1 MALLKFGKQIMGVS
15 RSHQPLPLGFWRYL
29 TLSKTTHRHRLLCA
43 SYTTSVNSDNTTT
56 TNNESKPLI
65 SLKGFFYYSLRKLLS
80 PPVPP
85 VPTRVQVMMRN
96 IMVKIKSCPGENPP
110 VDEIRPLYHD
120 LLRKFDDYGMVYVLM
135 AFSRLEVLRWKP
147 SPSIDGFQDL
157 VANLPT
163 NMIPLFED
171 MTIEVFKEEYHHI
184 LNRDIKVL
192 AEPSSLCVVADLYH
206 IGNRRLKVFVI
217 GDHLV
222 VVGKDRDDDPKVNT
236 NDSLLNQAPKQMVKI
251 PPFPYLH
258 DKITASIVRGRLHV
272 LFHHVDQSQVVNKP
286 RIYMLNQRFTNS
298 MFDD

>member
-56 TNNESKPLI
+56 NNESELPTKHL
-65 SLKGFFYYSLRKLLS
+65 LGYKGKFYSYLLRKFDYHPA
-80 PPVPP
+80 PPNPA

-96 IMVKIKSCPGENPP
+96 IMVKIKSFPGENPP
-110 VDEIRPLYHD
+110 VHEIRPLYHE
-120 LLRKFDDYGMVYVLM
+120 LLCKLDKYGMVYVLM
-135 AFSRLEVLRWKP
+135 AFSRLEALRYKP
-147 SPSIDGFQDL
+147 SPSIDKFQDL

-163 NMIPLFED
+163 SMIPLFED
-171 MTIEVFKEEYHHI
+171 MTLDVLKAEYHHI

-206 IGNRRLKVFVI
+206 IGKPHLKVFVI

-222 VVGKDRDDDPKVNT
+222 VLGKDINDP
-236 NDSLLNQAPKQMVKI
+236 NDYKFDPTPKQMVKI
-251 PPFPYLH
+251 PPFPYFH
-258 DKITASIVRGRLHV
+258 DKITSSIIRGRLHV
-272 LFHHVDQSQVVNKP
+272 VFHHVDQSQVVNKP
-286 RIYMLNQRFTNS
+286 KIYEVIM
-298 MFDD
+298 